1 VLKRAREENDM
12 AQALAKNGI
21 PDLAFEP
28 KPARIERILPQISG
42 HRLFQLRFLDGGV
55 SEAFSHEPGQFVEL
69 TVLGVGE
76 APISISSPPTRP
88 GPIEICVR
96 QAGLVTSAL
105 FALQKG
111 DLVGLR
117 GPFGR
122 GFPLDTLKGQ
132 DILLVAGGLGM
143 APLRS
148 LLYSVLDDRAN
159 YGDLVLMYGA
169 RNPDDILFKYEL
181 LGLMNRTDLKYLL
194 SVDVDDEGIWRQYVG
209 VVTGLFEKVELRP
222 ESTFCALCGPP
233 VMYRFVIKE
242 LIARRISP
250 ERIFM
255 SLERMMKCGVGKC
268 GHCAIGGF
276 YCCTDGPVFRYSEL
290 LQNKEAI

>member
-1 VLKRAREENDM
+1 M
-12 AQALAKNGI
+12 AQALTKDGK

-28 KPARIERILPQISG
+28 KLARIERILPQISG
-42 HRLFQLRFLDGGV
+42 HRLFQLRFLDNAV
-55 SEAFSHEPGQFVEL
+55 TELFSQEPGQFVEL

-88 GPIEICVR
+88 GSIEICVR
-96 QAGLVTSAL
+96 RAGLVTSAL
-105 FALQKG
+105 FTLQKG

-148 LLYSVLDDRAN
+148 LLYAVLDNRAN

-222 ESTFCALCGPP
+222 EATFCALCGPP
-233 VMYRFVIKE
+233 IMYRFVIKE
-242 LIARRISP
+242 LLARQIPP

-268 GHCAIGGF
+268 GHCAIGEF